1 MLEEFILHEIIKAF
15 PSIVQVARIR
25 PVEVLTEE
33 YVTGVLGILGLA
45 NFLMEEEQGLVRLEG
60 KGGPFV
66 FDFMIDWFE
75 RQIEHGQGEH
85 HFGKVPGRVNEVAR
99 DERLA
104 FGVGGEVVPKGIDQD
119 QVGILLIDGEL
130 VVVVFRPFLG
140 RGQFPVKL
148 ADSLSFFQSCP
159 EGSIGCPFLF
169 CIDDGFLGHF
179 L

>member
-1 MLEEFILHEIIKAF
+1 
-15 PSIVQVARIR
+15 
-25 PVEVLTEE
+25 
-33 YVTGVLGILGLA
+33 
-45 NFLMEEEQGLVRLEG
+45 
-60 KGGPFV
+60 
-66 FDFMIDWFE
+66 MIDWFE

-119 QVGILLIDGEL
+119 QVGILLIDEEL

-159 EGSIGCPFLF
+159 EGSIGCPFPLCF
-169 CIDDGFLGHF
+169 GGHF
-179 L
+179 VFFGHFHQEFSCPFIILFKLESKNSISPTAFASSLTPKSASALAVALKLRARARSALPPPTPPF